1 LASSSKELVNG
12 ESGELGVFEAFGI
25 RGKL

>member
-1 LASSSKELVNG
+1 LASSSKELAAD
-12 ESGELGVFEAFGI
+12 ELGVFEAFGI